1 MAKIPLA
8 KYKLNNYNGEHVLII
23 GLIMYHTPLR
33 YPGGKAKFAP
43 KIKSIIENNDLHGHY
58 VEPYAGG
65 AGVALDLLFNG
76 VCTDIHINDLDLAIY
91 HFWKSITEET
101 EDFIRLVSKTDVTIE
116 EWHKQK
122 EILKQDDISPIERGF
137 AAFFLNRTN
146 RSGILKGGVIGGLQ
160 QSGNYKLDCRF
171 NKEALIKRI
180 QKIGSMNNKIH
191 VYNQDTE
198 KWLLEID
205 NLIPSNSLI
214 YLDPPYYEKGQGLY
228 RNFYNHQDHKSI
240 KEKLIKVKTPWVV
253 SYDNNQNIRDIYQQY
268 RQEEYIL
275 NYSASQKMKATE
287 VIIYSDSIKLPHR
300 TLAISD

>member
-1 MAKIPLA
+1 
-8 KYKLNNYNGEHVLII
+8 
-23 GLIMYHTPLR
+23 MYHTPLR

>member
-1 MAKIPLA
+1 
-8 KYKLNNYNGEHVLII
+8 
-23 GLIMYHTPLR
+23 MYHTPLR

-160 QSGNYKLDCRF
+160 QLGNYKLDCRF
-171 NKEALIKRI
+171 NKETLIKRI
-180 QKIGSMNNKIH
+180 QKIGSLSNKIH

-275 NYSASQKMKATE
+275 NYSASKKMKATE

-300 TLAISD
+300 TLAISN

>member
-1 MAKIPLA
+1 
-8 KYKLNNYNGEHVLII
+8 
-23 GLIMYHTPLR
+23 MYHTPLR

-160 QSGNYKLDCRF
+160 QLGNYKLDCRF
-171 NKEALIKRI
+171 NKETLIKRI

-275 NYSASQKMKATE
+275 NYSASKKMKATE

-300 TLAISD
+300 TLAISN

>member
-1 MAKIPLA
+1 
-8 KYKLNNYNGEHVLII
+8 
-23 GLIMYHTPLR
+23 MYHTPLR

-65 AGVALDLLFNG
+65 AGVALDLLFSG
-76 VCTDIHINDLDLAIY
+76 ICTDIHINDLDLAIY

-240 KEKLIKVKTPWVV
+240 KEKLVKVKTPWVV

-300 TLAISD
+300 TLAISN

>member
-1 MAKIPLA
+1 
-8 KYKLNNYNGEHVLII
+8 
-23 GLIMYHTPLR
+23 MYHTPLR

-160 QSGNYKLDCRF
+160 QLGNYKLDCRF
-171 NKEALIKRI
+171 NKETLIKRI
-180 QKIGSMNNKIH
+180 QKIGSLSNKIH

-240 KEKLIKVKTPWVV
+240 KEKLIKVKTPWVL

-275 NYSASQKMKATE
+275 NYSASKKMKATE

-300 TLAISD
+300 TLAISN